1 MTRKERIIRM
11 LNLEKVD
18 RIPLLGGFLV
28 SGKHYQR
35 ITNISEDLFFEE
47 PDKYAIGECGIVQN
61 EKL

>member
-1 MTRKERIIRM
+1 M